1 MSLSVKSQ
9 PIPPDIA
16 QAYHGLRRALL
27 SFLRQQVTDP
37 VVAEDLLHE
46 VFLKAL
52 KAMQRGDTPTNLTG
66 WLYMIARNS
75 VIDYYRAKR
84 PSDPL
89 PDDLVATE
97 SEDNLTEQ
105 DLARCLKPLM
115 QSLPP
120 LYRNT
125 LLATDFEG
133 QAMQVLADQ
142 ENVSLSAIK
151 SRASRGRKMLKQSLL
166 ACCKVEVSSSGQVL
180 DFDVSTQPPMC
191 NQSDSCR

>member
-9 PIPPDIA
+9 PISLDIA

-105 DLARCLKPLM
+105 DLARCLKPLT

-166 ACCKVEVSSSGQVL
+166 ACCKVDVSSSGQVL
-180 DFDVSTQPPMC
+180 DFDVNTQPPMC
-191 NQSDSCR
+191 NQPNGCR